1 MLVGVDGTHAAGRGA
16 GTLGLDDGAVRATV
30 DAAATLDAEALVNV
44 ALAVAEADG
53 VLRADLLAGVRQ
65 AALAHGRDL
74 DDLLRAGVAGKL
86 DNIDQRR
93 LVVLVCNDAVLQALA
108 GGHALIQRTQGHAHG
123 QTDALG
129 DDGSLQEDAAAQ
141 RFFLTGN
148 DLEGQLTHQLFVVGK
163 LVDLIGHAGN
173 LSEHLATD
181 IRYGGV
187 NASHVIAPLFCSV
200 CSKSDVSAGTPAP
213 VKILPK
219 IHTFCKRAGNKKQ
232 ENLCKIQRFP
242 YRMDAISLA
251 ARRHLRPA
259 GADACIRPR
268 VDASIAPYIEHE

>member
-16 GTLGLDDGAVRATV
+16 GALGLDDSAVRAAV

-86 DNIDQRR
+86 DDIDQRR
-93 LVVLVCNDAVLQALA
+93 LVVLVRNNAVLQTLT

-187 NASHVIAPLFCSV
+187 NASHCNCSFV
-200 CSKSDVSAGTPAP
+200 
-213 VKILPK
+213 L
-219 IHTFCKRAGNKKQ
+219 
-232 ENLCKIQRFP
+232 LCLLQK
-242 YRMDAISLA
+242 
-251 ARRHLRPA
+251 
-259 GADACIRPR
+259 
-268 VDASIAPYIEHE
+268 